1 MYSTEGTEGK
11 CLHIQS
17 NGLSCERFDLQ
28 FSGTSFMWKTV
39 VNLPNQGTKIC
50 IVGPASHSR
59 TRKWR
64 ICLAGSV

>member
-1 MYSTEGTEGK
+1 MYSTEGK

-17 NGLSCERFDLQ
+17 NGLSRERFDLQ
-28 FSGTSFMWKTV
+28 FSGTSFMSWKTV

-50 IVGPASHSR
+50 MVGPASHSR

-64 ICLAGSV
+64 ICLTGSV